1 MSRYLLDTNII
12 SNITKPAPSTPLLE
26 WLSDQYD
33 QNLFI
38 TSLTVGEV
46 WRGLLAMPAGRKQ
59 DQLKTWFNGPK
70 GPLALF
76 DGRVLPFDG
85 RAAIAWAKLM
95 AEGSARG
102 QPRSSLDMIIAA
114 IASTNDC
121 IVATD
126 NEKDFAGLSFVNPLR
141 TQPAG

>member
-12 SNITKPAPSTPLLE
+12 SNITKPTPSKPLLE
-26 WLSDQYD
+26 WISEQRDQD
-33 QNLFI
+33 LFI
-38 TSLTVGEV
+38 TSLTVGEI

-59 DQLKTWFNGPK
+59 DQLKAWFNGPE

-85 RAAIAWAKLM
+85 RAAIGWAKLM

-102 QPRSSLDMIIAA
+102 QPRSALDMIIAA
-114 IASTNDC
+114 IASTNEC

-126 NEKDFAGLSFVNPLR
+126 NEKDFAGLDFINPLR
-141 TQPAG
+141 PRSAS